1 MKWQNGNFFD
11 DSVAQKSCWVQFWGP
26 KYMYYVT
33 PKPIL
38 DIFWA
43 DRPRFNAKMSRQC
56 PDAPFAVSGYAFDAF
71 LANWRPIFQKENAWN
86 TRFTKY
92 RNTVGKY
99 EKYKNGVCYPI
110 VPSGDSCRYVIWW
123 ATVDWPR
130 VNKQRNLGPTCQKS
144 AKMCIFGAKNADF
157 DPKIRISGPKSK
169 TLCTTTMVCQYG
181 NFFVSTVLHRRLLE
195 GRRGQFWAQN
205 TRILSLRSQFWTTF
219 WANWPG
225 FIDVSGYA
233 FGGILANWRHIFQRV
248 VLIILLSLLL
258 YCAFLDQFK
267 FFHFICFIFQISFQI
282 SKQNWP

>member
-99 EKYKNGVCYPI
+99 EKYKNGVCYAI
-110 VPSGDSCRYVIWW
+110 VPSRDFWKCVIWG
-123 ATVDWPR
+123 ATVEWPR
-130 VNKQRNLGPTCQKS
+130 VNKERNLCPNCQKS

-157 DPKIRISGPKSK
+157 DPKIRILGPKSK

-181 NFFVSTVLHRRLLE
+181 NFFVLTVLHRKLLRGAPRPILGPKYTYFFTPKPISDIFLGRPTRIQWENVEATSWRFRWCVWTCIRCFFGRLAAHFPE
-195 GRRGQFWAQN
+195 GN
-205 TRILSLRSQFWTTF
+205 TRNTLFTKYRNTVWKCEK
-219 WANWPG
+219 
-225 FIDVSGYA
+225 Y
-233 FGGILANWRHIFQRV
+233 
-248 VLIILLSLLL
+248 
-258 YCAFLDQFK
+258 
-267 FFHFICFIFQISFQI
+267 
-282 SKQNWP
+282 